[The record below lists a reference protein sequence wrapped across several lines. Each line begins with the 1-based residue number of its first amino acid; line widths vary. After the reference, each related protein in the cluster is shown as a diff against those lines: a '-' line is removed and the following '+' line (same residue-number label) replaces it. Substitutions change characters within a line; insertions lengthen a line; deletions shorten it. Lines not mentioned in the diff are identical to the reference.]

1 MMKELR
7 HPNVVQVLD
16 WIELGERCMT
26 DLYVMEPMARVLM
39 HRSP

>member
-16 WIELGERCMT
+16 WIELGEGSVT
-26 DLYVMEPMARVLM
+26 DLYVMEPMACVSM
-39 HRSP
+39 HHST